1 MTGMHLRLGT
11 AGILRTIRARTHPS
25 VRFPGNWCARGPLLT
40 QEARRAGCLAT
51 CLRARQRRSAALS
64 PAAPSLPERGRS
76 PGVGRCVP
84 RLRLQSAL
92 PAVGQS
98 GHSTEGYGGSG
109 SAAARRSPPRRDRD
123 SAPTAGSPLSLVPRL
138 HSSRTLTP
146 ELEGDGENCR
156 HSSPPRAPASAP
168 TPNPKTRARRLAR
181 STHSSPPPPSVPAP
195 RSGGRQR
202 RRRWL
207 LSAPAAA
214 VAELGLVPGALG
226 QDESRF
232 AAAQSSA

>member
-40 QEARRAGCLAT
+40 QEARRARCLAT
-51 CLRARQRRSAALS
+51 CLRAP

-156 HSSPPRAPASAP
+156 HSPPPRAPASAP

-181 STHSSPPPPSVPAP
+181 STHSSPPPPPVPAP
-195 RSGGRQR
+195 RWGRQR

-207 LSAPAAA
+207 LSARAAA